1 MIWKQL
7 FYIRALAMNEH
18 YLEELNEPQRK
29 AVECT
34 EGPVM
39 IIAGAGSG
47 KTRVLTYRIAHLLKQ
62 GTDAFE
68 IMALTFTNKA
78 AREMK
83 NRIAELAGNEARNL
97 WMGTFHSVFAR
108 LLRVDAPRL
117 GYPSNFTIYDTDDSK
132 SLIKTILKENNLSDK
147 TYKPSLVLGRISS
160 AKNNMLSWQDY
171 KNDTDLVNSDN
182 QSGKPMMGKLYELYV
197 KRCFR
202 SGAMDFD
209 DLLYNTYLL
218 LDRFPDL
225 LHKYQSKFR
234 QLMVDEFQDTNYLQ
248 YVIVRRLAAQHE
260 NICVVGDD
268 AQSIYAFRGA
278 NIQNILSFGK
288 DYPDHRVFKLEQNY
302 RSTSTIVNA
311 ANSIISLNKNQLPK
325 VVWTAN
331 EHGHKIKLL
340 RALSDN
346 EEGSLIADTI
356 YSERMT
362 HEYRYTD
369 FAVLYRT
376 NAQSRA
382 LEEALR
388 RRNIPYRIYG
398 GLSFYAR
405 KEVKDLLA
413 YFRLAINPHDEEAL
427 RRVINYPARGIGN
440 TTIDRLIAAA
450 GEAAVSVWE
459 VVTNPEQYKTGIQA
473 AAREKVS
480 AFAAMIKSFH
490 VMLPTH
496 AAYELATHIARQ
508 TTLLHELY
516 SDKTPEGVSRY
527 ENIQELLNAIREF
540 TETGKTA
547 LPAPSEEAA
556 GDDSRTLD
564 AFMQDIALL
573 TDNETNKEDDDAE
586 RVSLMTVHMAK
597 GLEFKQVF
605 IAGLEENL
613 FPSQMSMAERDDLEE
628 ERRLFYVAV
637 TRAEKKLSLSYATT
651 RYRWGNL
658 THSEPS
664 RFLEEIS
671 SEFLEQPVNIKNT
684 EENNSWNHGA
694 EKRLGW
700 FKNQFNNKPGKFKP
714 LYKTTPSHPET
725 SFDADD
731 PKDIVTGMDV
741 IHARFGQGKVLSIE
755 GSFPDAKATVFFRE
769 HGNKQLLLRFAK
781 LKIV

>member
-1 MIWKQL
+1 
-7 FYIRALAMNEH
+7 MNQD
-18 YLEELNEPQRK
+18 YLNELNEPQRQ

-47 KTRVLTYRIAHLLKQ
+47 KTRVLIYRIAHLLNL
-62 GTDAFE
+62 GADAFQ

-83 NRIAELAGNEARNL
+83 DRIALLAGKEARNL

-108 LLRVDAPRL
+108 LLRADAERL

-132 SLIKTILKENNLSDK
+132 SLIKAILKENNLSDK
-147 TYKPSLVLGRISS
+147 TYKPSTVLARISS
-160 AKNNMLSWQDY
+160 AKNNLLSWREYLQD
-171 KNDTDLVNSDN
+171 TELMTSD
-182 QSGKPMMGKLYELYV
+182 QQAGRPMMGKLYELYC
-197 KRCFR
+197 KRCFK
-202 SGAMDFD
+202 SDAMDFD

-218 LDRFPDL
+218 LEKFPDL
-225 LHKYQSKFR
+225 LHKYQGRFHY
-234 QLMVDEFQDTNYLQ
+234 LLVDEFQDTNRLQ
-248 YVIVRRLAAQHE
+248 YMIVKRLAARHE

-278 NIQNILSFGK
+278 NIENILTFGK
-288 DYPDHRVFKLEQNY
+288 DYPDHKIFKLEQNY
-302 RSTSTIVNA
+302 RSTSIIVNA
-311 ANSIISLNKNQLPK
+311 ANSIISNNKNQLPK
-325 VVWTAN
+325 IVWTAN
-331 EHGHKIKLL
+331 EQGHKIKML

-346 EEGSLIADTI
+346 EEGSIIADLI

-362 HEYRYTD
+362 HQFRYHD

-382 LEEALR
+382 IEEALR
-388 RRNIPYRIYG
+388 RRNLPYRIYG

-413 YFRLAINPHDEEAL
+413 YFRLAVNPNDEEAL

-440 TTIDRLIAAA
+440 TSVDRLIAAA
-450 GEAAVSVWE
+450 GEAEVSVWE
-459 VVTNPEQYKTGIQA
+459 VINNIDQYKTGIQT
-473 AAREKVS
+473 AAREKIS

-496 AAYELATHIARQ
+496 AAYDLATYITKQ
-508 TTLLHELY
+508 TSLLHELY

-547 LPAPSEEAA
+547 LHAPSEEAT

-564 AFMQDIALL
+564 AFMSDIALL
-573 TDNETNKEDDDAE
+573 TDNEINKDDDNAD
-586 RVSLMTVHMAK
+586 RISLMTVHMAK

-605 IAGLEENL
+605 VAGLEENL
-613 FPSQMSMAERDDLEE
+613 FPSMLSLNEREDLEE

-637 TRAEKKLSLSYATT
+637 TRAEKKLYLSYAAT

-671 SEFLEQPVNIKNT
+671 SEYLDVPVSLLNN
-684 EENNSWNHGA
+684 ENKGGWNHGA
-694 EKRLGW
+694 EKRQGW
-700 FKNQFNNKPGKFKP
+700 FKNQFSNKQGSFKP
-714 LYKTTPSHPET
+714 LYKTASPQSET
-725 SFDADD
+725 SFEADD
-731 PKDIVTGMDV
+731 PKDIVVGMDV
-741 IHARFGQGKVLSIE
+741 LHARFGQGKVMSIE
-755 GSFPDAKATVFFRE
+755 GNHPDAKATVFFQG
-769 HGNKQLLLRFAK
+769 HGNKQLLLKFAK